1 MIQLIELLG
10 KSYVV
15 WDKSASIR
23 FLRPGNKT
31 LYARFLITD
40 ELLEQIKADVA
51 EKQEIDLTLE
61 VDFTDLSEKVYA
73 QVTKVLYIADKSF
86 YKEKKAKREKDSK

>member
-1 MIQLIELLG
+1 ML
-10 KSYVV
+10 V
-15 WDKSASIR
+15 
-23 FLRPGNKT
+23 
-31 LYARFLITD
+31 FLITD

-61 VDFTDLSEKVYA
+61 VDFTDLSGKVYA

>member
-1 MIQLIELLG
+1 M
-10 KSYVV
+10 
-15 WDKSASIR
+15 
-23 FLRPGNKT
+23 RPGNKT

-61 VDFTDLSEKVYA
+61 VDFTDLSGKVYA